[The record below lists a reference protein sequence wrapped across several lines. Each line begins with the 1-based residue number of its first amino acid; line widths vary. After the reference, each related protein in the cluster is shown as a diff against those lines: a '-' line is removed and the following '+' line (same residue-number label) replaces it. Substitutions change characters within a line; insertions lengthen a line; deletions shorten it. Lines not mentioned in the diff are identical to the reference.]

1 MSETVKF
8 KLENP
13 AGQRRLVNKGRVLVV
28 DEDHGDLAYYR
39 AVLQGA
45 GWVVSTASTCEGAL
59 EFLRSEVFDLVIV
72 SQGSCEFEG
81 RPVLERAVAVDRRR
95 PVIVVAHALHMGC
108 YLEAMRLGAADYL
121 EEPVPEAD
129 LMRTTDDFL
138 ASSSA
143 AA

>member
-1 MSETVKF
+1 MSERRKF
-8 KLENP
+8 DSP
-13 AGQRRLVNKGRVLVV
+13 IGQRPLVNKGRVLVV

-45 GWVVSTASTCEGAL
+45 GWVVSTSSTYDGAL
-59 EFLRSEVFDLVIV
+59 EFLRSEGFDLVMI

-95 PVIVVAHALHMGC
+95 PVIVVARTLHMEC

-121 EEPVPEAD
+121 EEPVPEAE
-129 LMRTTDDFL
+129 LMRTTDSFL